1 MFIKLPRHFKCAE
14 YETQFTRLSKF
25 APKLV
30 VNEQKRIRQFI
41 QSLNVEI
48 QKNLAATQINTF
60 KDALEKAQRVEKARF
75 QVRTFQ
81 AKRRGASSSTTG

>member
-1 MFIKLPRHFKCAE
+1 MAE

-75 QVRTFQ
+75 QVWTFQ